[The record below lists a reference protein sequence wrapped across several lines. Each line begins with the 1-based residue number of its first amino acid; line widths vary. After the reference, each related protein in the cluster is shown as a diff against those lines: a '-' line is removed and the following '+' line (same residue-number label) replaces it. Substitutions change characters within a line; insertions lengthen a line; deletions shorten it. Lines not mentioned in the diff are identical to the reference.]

1 MEVGGGGGGG
11 PQKGEVTCFWSLHLS
26 CKRDQIKMRDYM
38 DRRVTPPKRVPSPT
52 WSPTPPCKQALSP
65 VISRKLLVAAIMKTG
80 KAMPVM
86 SKYYPS

>member
-1 MEVGGGGGGG
+1 
-11 PQKGEVTCFWSLHLS
+11 
-26 CKRDQIKMRDYM
+26 M
-38 DRRVTPPKRVPSPT
+38 DKRVTPPKRVPSPT

-65 VISRKLLVAAIMKTG
+65 AISRKLLVAAIMKTG